1 MFAVAPDIRRG
12 RGVIVGIRCKTSAKG
27 ESMDRWQW
35 LLQMILTCA
44 ALVRLLV
51 TGRRNGW
58 I

>member
-1 MFAVAPDIRRG
+1 M
-12 RGVIVGIRCKTSAKG
+12 
-27 ESMDRWQW
+27 ERWQW
-35 LLQMILTCA
+35 LLQLVFTCA

>member
-1 MFAVAPDIRRG
+1 
-12 RGVIVGIRCKTSAKG
+12 
-27 ESMDRWQW
+27 MDGWQW
-35 LLQMILTCA
+35 LLQVILTCA